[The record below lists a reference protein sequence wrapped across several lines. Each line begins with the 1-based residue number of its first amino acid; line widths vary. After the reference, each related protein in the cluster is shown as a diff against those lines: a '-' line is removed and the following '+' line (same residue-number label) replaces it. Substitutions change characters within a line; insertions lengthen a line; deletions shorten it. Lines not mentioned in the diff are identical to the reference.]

1 MPGRQYETL
10 ISSTAAAGSATYYF
24 ADQETLTIGLSAQGG
39 TSPVATYEVKL
50 YATESTPDAAAFSY
64 KSQGVA
70 GAVAVF
76 ENVADSNGT
85 PFNFYKMVVSY
96 SGLTNDE
103 GSGATFTAVV
113 SSY

>member
-10 ISSTAAAGSATYYF
+10 ISSTAATGSATYYF

-39 TSPVATYEVKL
+39 TNPVAAYSVKL
-50 YATESTPDAAAFSY
+50 YATESTPDAAAFTY
-64 KSQGVA
+64 KQA
-70 GAVAVF
+70 GSAAVAVF

-85 PFNFYKMVVSY
+85 PYNFYKMVVSY

-103 GSGATFTAVV
+103 ASGATFTAVV